1 MFNTR
6 QILTISAFS
15 IALFS
20 TAVYAQNAAIVNGK
34 AIPKA
39 QLDKL
44 IQKSNQPDNPQV
56 RDQAREMLVT
66 RELILQEAN
75 NRGITQKESVRDQ
88 LEQSKMGVLI
98 AAVFEDFVERE
109 GVTEAELK
117 AAYEQVKGQYTGKEY
132 HVEHI
137 LVEKEADA
145 KALTAQIKA
154 GGNFAQIAKE
164 KSKDPGSAPNGGD
177 LGWVSDKALVPEFS
191 KAMVQLK
198 KGQITD
204 KPVKTQYGWHIIKM
218 DDMRDVKAPSMDEIK
233 DQLKQM
239 ITADQNWQKAKFSEL
254 MQKLRAK
261 AKIQWANCYADL
273 QTQANP
279 LGFFLANE
287 KLDLALY
294 WQDDDSSHHAQSR
307 QYDSFDQ
314 FLH

>member
-1 MFNTR
+1 MLNTR

-15 IALFS
+15 AALLS
-20 TAVYAQNAAIVNGK
+20 SAVYAQNAAIVNGK

-44 IQKSNQPDNPQV
+44 VQKSNQPDNPQV

-75 NRGITQKESVRDQ
+75 NRGVMQKESVREQ
-88 LEQSKMGVLI
+88 LEQSKMGIVI
-98 AAVFEDFVERE
+98 AAVFEDFVEKE
-109 GVTEAELK
+109 GVAESELK
-117 AAYEQVKGQYTGKEY
+117 AAYEQVKTQYTGKEY

-137 LVEKEADA
+137 LLEKEADA
-145 KALTAQIKA
+145 KAITAQIKA
-154 GGNFAQIAKE
+154 GGNFEQIAKE

-177 LGWVSDKALVPEFS
+177 LGWVSDKALVPDFS

-204 KPVKTQYGWHIIKM
+204 KPVKTQYGWHIIKL
-218 DDMRDVKAPSMDEIK
+218 DDVRDVKAPSMEEIK

-261 AKIQWANCYADL
+261 AKIQ
-273 QTQANP
+273 
-279 LGFFLANE
+279 
-287 KLDLALY
+287 
-294 WQDDDSSHHAQSR
+294 
-307 QYDSFDQ
+307 
-314 FLH
+314 

>member
-1 MFNTR
+1 MLNTR
-6 QILTISAFS
+6 QVLTISALGA
-15 IALFS
+15 ALLS
-20 TAVYAQNAAIVNGK
+20 ASVYAQNAAIVNGK

-39 QLDKL
+39 QLDRL
-44 IQKSNQPDNPQV
+44 VQKSNQPDNQQV
-56 RDQAREMLVT
+56 RDQAREMLIT

-75 NRGITQKESVRDQ
+75 NRGVMQKESVRDQ

-98 AAVFEDFVERE
+98 AAVFEDFVEKE
-109 GVTEAELK
+109 GVAESELK
-117 AAYEQVKGQYTGKEY
+117 AAYDQVKVQYTGKEY

-137 LVEKEADA
+137 LVEKDADA
-145 KALTAQIKA
+145 KAITAQIKA
-154 GGNFAQIAKE
+154 GGNFEQIAKE

-204 KPVKTQYGWHIIKM
+204 KPVKTQYGWHIIKL
-218 DDMRDVKAPSMDEIK
+218 DDVRDVKAPSMEEIK

-261 AKIQWANCYADL
+261 AKIQ
-273 QTQANP
+273 
-279 LGFFLANE
+279 
-287 KLDLALY
+287 
-294 WQDDDSSHHAQSR
+294 
-307 QYDSFDQ
+307 
-314 FLH
+314 

>member
-1 MFNTR
+1 MLNSR
-6 QILTISAFS
+6 QFLTISVFS
-15 IALFS
+15 LALLS
-20 TAVYAQNAAIVNGK
+20 SAVHAQNAAIVNGK

-44 IQKSNQPDNPQV
+44 IQKSNQPDNQQV
-56 RDQAREMLVT
+56 RDQGREMLVT

-75 NRGITQKESVRDQ
+75 NRGITQKESVREQ
-88 LEQSKMGVLI
+88 LEQSKMGILI

-109 GVTEAELK
+109 GVADADLK

-145 KALTAQIKA
+145 KAITAQIKA
-154 GGNFAQIAKE
+154 GANFEQIAKE

-177 LGWVSDKALVPEFS
+177 LGWVSDKSLVPEFS

-204 KPVKTQYGWHIIKM
+204 KPVKTQYGWHVIKL
-218 DDMRDVKAPSMDEIK
+218 DDVRDVKAPSMDEIK

-239 ITADQNWQKAKFSEL
+239 ITADQEWQKAKFSEL

-261 AKIQWANCYADL
+261 AKIQ
-273 QTQANP
+273 
-279 LGFFLANE
+279 
-287 KLDLALY
+287 
-294 WQDDDSSHHAQSR
+294 
-307 QYDSFDQ
+307 
-314 FLH
+314 